1 MQSIMITRACRQ
13 QSQSE
18 GINHVKQT
26 PTNPNANQAQKNLT
40 TTRSRKKPH
49 ATPMADAVTI
59 NPRKRHDCKQMM
71 SRMQKEHHQTVNGRH
86 QRAIKS
92 KKTGGQTSLPHL
104 TESIESIDPNYF
116 RYFSKYFG
124 SNQPTRS
131 NAVHSLLALL
141 TSILQACW
149 ASVLRNSL
157 PMASARTRA
166 SKMRRLLHR

>member
-92 KKTGGQTSLPHL
+92 KKKPVDRPACHTSQ
-104 TESIESIDPNYF
+104 S
-116 RYFSKYFG
+116 R
-124 SNQPTRS
+124 
-131 NAVHSLLALL
+131 
-141 TSILQACW
+141 
-149 ASVLRNSL
+149 
-157 PMASARTRA
+157 
-166 SKMRRLLHR
+166 